1 MSNAENNAVSSETN
15 FSELFSSHSQVVA
28 FLWAVCRRV
37 IPEDLLGSKANWR
50 TLRKNIFDFVHLR
63 RYECCTLQQ
72 CMFKLKLSGY
82 RWCQEQSLAGY
93 KTIFTSDDP
102 GKCILNLKNIL

>member
-1 MSNAENNAVSSETN
+1 
-15 FSELFSSHSQVVA
+15 VA

-37 IPEDLLGSKANWR
+37 IPVELLGSKANWR
-50 TLRKNIFDFVHLR
+50 QLRKNIYDFVHLR

-82 RWCQEQSLAGY
+82 LWCQGKSFAGC
-93 KTIFTSDDP
+93 KTIFTSAAE
-102 GKCILNLKNIL
+102 GKFTEK